1 MCLAKVSQEIKEHE
15 FKQFNTNISHDI
27 RTPLAVMK
35 GYLQLLRKAGIYGSS
50 KEYLEICIS
59 HTNEMEKRVQQFFE
73 YSYWSGMEE
82 DVELQRINITNLVK
96 DGCGIDASKVFNLFY
111 VGNEERNHS
120 TGLGLSIVKL
130 LAERMGGEVFAQ
142 MDGGMFYIGFTL
154 LSAK

>member
-1 MCLAKVSQEIKEHE
+1 
-15 FKQFNTNISHDI
+15 
-27 RTPLAVMK
+27 
-35 GYLQLLRKAGIYGSS
+35 
-50 KEYLEICIS
+50 
-59 HTNEMEKRVQQFFE
+59 
-73 YSYWSGMEE
+73 MEE

>member
-1 MCLAKVSQEIKEHE
+1 MGDAVLDIKNLS
-15 FKQFNTNISHDI
+15 KRYNSKWALKNINLRLD
-27 RTPLAVMK
+27 K
-35 GYLQLLRKAGIYGSS
+35 GRIDGLIGKNGAGIYDSS

-96 DGCGIDASKVFNLFY
+96 DGCGIDASKVFNRFY

-130 LAERMGGEVFAQ
+130 LVERMGGEVFAQ
-142 MDGGMFYIGFTL
+142 MDGGMFCIGFTL

>member
-15 FKQFNTNISHDI
+15 FKQFITNISHDI

-35 GYLQLLRKAGIYGSS
+35 GYLQLLRKAGIHGSS

-130 LAERMGGEVFAQ
+130 LVERMGGEVFAQ
-142 MDGGMFYIGFTL
+142 MDGGMFCIGFTL